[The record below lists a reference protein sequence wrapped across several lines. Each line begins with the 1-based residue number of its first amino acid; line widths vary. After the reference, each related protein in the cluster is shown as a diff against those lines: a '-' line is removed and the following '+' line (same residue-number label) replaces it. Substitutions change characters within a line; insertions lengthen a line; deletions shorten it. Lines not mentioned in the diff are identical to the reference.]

1 MNEYR
6 KNVTIVLNFLKERGY
21 AQSTVKN
28 HERFYTLLA
37 DDLAA
42 KDITYSPEYGKA
54 LLSTLPVPAWLP
66 KSRIEN
72 AACISKLDDAYI
84 HGCIINAQASPR
96 KSYSKLSLNSNFE
109 NHITRFLR
117 SRENVFT
124 ESQIANVKR
133 RCSLFL
139 KCMQSKGRMDPSE
152 ITYGDIDSYHE
163 ELAHLKRISRVI
175 EESTLHQF
183 LQFLAE
189 SGKVPYGLYLRIY
202 ALETECFVNL
212 DDFPPDEQ
220 SRLIK
225 NSSEG
230 QVRLSP
236 ERFLS
241 EGLELIRLH
250 QEAGYVQKYT
260 EASKRAILQLYL
272 FLDYHNLW
280 YDPDMADIWLHS
292 DCVKKR
298 LFKGCSWNTA
308 RHILFMFSD
317 YVTSG
322 SVHFEK
328 KLPRGI
334 NGINN
339 IPEWC
344 LTPLLDFA
352 ESRRKMK
359 LDENTVKNDIYSIL
373 RFCRFII
380 GEGLSSYGD
389 INGSHL
395 ADFNLADHH
404 GTPEGKNAC
413 NNRVKRFL
421 KYLYRKGLNANPSL
435 YMALG
440 CSAAPVETVVVVLTS
455 SEIEEIKTFV
465 GNAYTDLE
473 IRDSAVIML
482 GLEMGMRSS
491 DIANLKLE
499 NIDWKNRSILY
510 RQNKTDTDVW
520 VPMPVAVGNAIFRY
534 LKQSRPRMAVCRN
547 VFVDFKAPFCG
558 MSRNICYGALKRAL
572 PDRDVRG
579 SGFHVTRK
587 TFSTNRLRNGVRPE
601 SIADVIGHR
610 DTESLKH
617 YLSLDDE
624 RMAACPLSLAD
635 LRLEMEGSDAL

>member
-6 KNVTIVLNFLKERGY
+6 KNVTIVLSFLKERGY

-28 HERFYTLLA
+28 HERFYKLLA
-37 DDLAA
+37 DELVA

-54 LLSTLPVPAWLP
+54 LLSTLPMPAWLP
-66 KSRIEN
+66 KTRIEN
-72 AACISKLDDAYI
+72 AACIAKLDDAYI
-84 HGCIINAQASPR
+84 YGCIINAQASPR
-96 KSYSKLSLNSNFE
+96 KSYSKLSLNSNLE
-109 NHITRFLR
+109 NHIISFLR
-117 SRENVFT
+117 SRGNVFT
-124 ESQIANVKR
+124 ESQIANAKR
-133 RCSLFL
+133 RCTLFL
-139 KCMQSKGRMDPSE
+139 KFMQSKGRMDPSE

-163 ELAHLKRISRVI
+163 ELAHLKKISRVV

-189 SGKVPYGLYLRIY
+189 SGKVPYGLHLRIY
-202 ALETECFVNL
+202 ALETEHSVIL
-212 DDFPPDEQ
+212 DDFSPDEQ

-225 NSSEG
+225 NYSEE

-250 QEAGYVQKYT
+250 HEAGYVRNYT

-280 YDPDMADIWLHS
+280 YGPDRADIWLHS
-292 DCVKKR
+292 DCVKNR
-298 LFKGCSWNTA
+298 LFDGSSWNTA
-308 RHILFMFSD
+308 RHILFVS
-317 YVTSG
+317 
-322 SVHFEK
+322 
-328 KLPRGI
+328 
-334 NGINN
+334 
-339 IPEWC
+339 
-344 LTPLLDFA
+344 
-352 ESRRKMK
+352 
-359 LDENTVKNDIYSIL
+359 VKNDIYSIL
-373 RFCRFII
+373 RLCRFII
-380 GEGLSSYGD
+380 GKSLSSYGD
-389 INGSHL
+389 VNGSHL

-421 KYLYRKGLNANPSL
+421 KYLYRKGLNANQSL
-435 YMALG
+435 YLALG

-465 GNAYTDLE
+465 DNASTDLE

-491 DIANLKLE
+491 DIASLKLE

-510 RQNKTDTDVW
+510 RQNKTDADVW
-520 VPMPVAVGNAIFRY
+520 IPMPVAVGNAIFRY
-534 LKQSRPRMAVCRN
+534 LKQSRPRMAVCRYI
-547 VFVDFKAPFCG
+547 FVDFKAPFCG
-558 MSRNICYGALKRAL
+558 MSRNICYGALKRAW
-572 PDRDVRG
+572 PDRDVKG

-601 SIADVIGHR
+601 SIANVIGHR
-610 DTESLKH
+610 NTESLNH

-635 LRLEMEGSDAL
+635 LRLEMEGGDAL